1 MNCIAVVTG
10 VCECFP
16 GYEGKA
22 CQRSSCPN
30 TCSGHGRCEYIENLG
45 YAATAFDFA
54 DSQSA
59 KFFKTYW
66 GDNTQIGA
74 VLGNNNGYVAGGGGY
89 SPLRPK

>member
-16 GYEGKA
+16 GYEGKV

-66 GDNTQIGA
+66 GDNTQIEPCSA
-74 VLGNNNGYVAGGGGY
+74 TIMDMLLWRILAA
-89 SPLRPK
+89 